1 MFAVYAVMFY
11 DPAKGDSDGG
21 IPPGTP
27 FENCRRI
34 GHVLFAG
41 RPKMNFRQS
50 K

>member
-1 MFAVYAVMFY
+1 MFAVYAVMFTIRLKAILMAVFL
-11 DPAKGDSDGG
+11 PEHLLK
-21 IPPGTP
+21 
-27 FENCRRI
+27 NCRKI